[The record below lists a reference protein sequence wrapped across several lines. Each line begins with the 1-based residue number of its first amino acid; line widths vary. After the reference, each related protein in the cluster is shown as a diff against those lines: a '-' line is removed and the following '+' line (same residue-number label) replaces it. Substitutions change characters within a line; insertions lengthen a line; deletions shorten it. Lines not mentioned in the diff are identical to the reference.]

1 MGSNLE
7 TWKALERIRK
17 DGRCRSI
24 GVSNFAPK
32 HLNELLIKGNDRPV
46 VNQIELSPFL
56 QQESISSFCHKENIH
71 LTGYCP
77 LARGRRLDDPK
88 LCLVAEQTKKTVAQ
102 VMIRWALQRG
112 QSVIPKS
119 VRPERIQ
126 ENANVFEFNLNDEQM
141 KQYLSLFEKY
151 FLKSFTS
158 RLTDYSDPKIDVLST
173 EVLNPKYTIVKSV
186 LLATDKKPAVNIE
199 WRVYTKNPDKPLIR
213 DLIIEGLSLARTQKE
228 EFASVIETNN
238 GDVTKLFITLKE
250 FAAK

>member
-1 MGSNLE
+1 MKKNFFIIVFFIF
-7 TWKALERIRK
+7 ALTQN
-17 DGRCRSI
+17 S
-24 GVSNFAPK
+24 FAYSSDPK
-32 HLNELLIKGNDRPV
+32 QFIQEIVDEAKKVLIATNTKEFKTAKLSEIALRTVDIKGVAYYSLGKYR
-46 VNQIELSPFL
+46 
-56 QQESISSFCHKENIH
+56 KE
-71 LTGYCP
+71 
-77 LARGRRLDDPK
+77 
-88 LCLVAEQTKKTVAQ
+88 
-102 VMIRWALQRG
+102 
-112 QSVIPKS
+112 
-119 VRPERIQ
+119 
-126 ENANVFEFNLNDEQM
+126 LNDEQL
-141 KQYLSLFEKY
+141 KEYLTLFEKY

-158 RLTDYSDPKIDVLST
+158 RLTDYSEPKIDVVST